1 LLLSQEVADWWQGV
15 VLRLQAAEQAIQD
28 KTRQYHL
35 GCYTLIDKLETTYE
49 ACIQHE
55 KSRAAP
61 RVAGLRESYNNA
73 VRSCSD
79 GLSRVRGGPELASL
93 SEEIEKCNN
102 GLLSLIES
110 QVEGAGRPEQE
121 VK

>member
-1 LLLSQEVADWWQGV
+1 MVF
-15 VLRLQAAEQAIQD
+15 RLQAAEHAIQS

-73 VRSCSD
+73 VESCSK
-79 GLSRVRGGPELASL
+79 GLSRVRAGPELTSL
-93 SEEIEKCNN
+93 SEKVEKGRNS
-102 GLLSLIES
+102 LLSLIES
-110 QVEGAGRPEQE
+110 QEKGADRSAQE
-121 VK
+121 VD

>member
-1 LLLSQEVADWWQGV
+1 MLF
-15 VLRLQAAEQAIQD
+15 RLQAAEHAIQG

-61 RVAGLRESYNNA
+61 RVAGLRESYNNT
-73 VRSCSD
+73 VGSCSR
-79 GLSRVRGGPELASL
+79 GVSRVRGGPTLASL
-93 SEEIEKCNN
+93 SEKIEKSRSS
-102 GLLSLIES
+102 LLSLIES
-110 QVEGAGRPEQE
+110 QLKGADRSEQE
-121 VK
+121 VE